1 MTRRHV
7 GAVVAL
13 TLLAAALRL
22 PTLDAARLWFDE
34 AVTLSLLRMD
44 LGAMLAQIPRSESTP
59 PLYYVLAWGWARPF
73 GAGEVVVRSLSAVAS
88 IATVP
93 VAYAA
98 AARLAT
104 RRIGLIV
111 AALAAVSPLLV
122 WHAQDARAYSLLV
135 LLSAGSLLAF
145 GRALD
150 DPTPRRLAAWGLAA
164 ALALATHYF
173 ALFIVAGE
181 AIWLLARHRA
191 SRRVLATVGVP
202 VLTGAAL
209 VPLAVAQRAHGGAS
223 WIAEYEFGPRL
234 VDLWPQLLA
243 GYGAAPGPLWRAS
256 YEAGSPPGLTIA
268 AAVLATAALVLAVVV
283 VARPAPRPNV
293 DTDPTSAAERRGLAA
308 AATLALAC
316 VGIPVLLAFAG
327 LDYVSTRNLLPAWP
341 VLGLAIAVGLGARRA
356 GPVGAALA
364 VALCG
369 VLTAVTITTAASPR
383 LGPDDWLPVARGLG
397 GPGAQRVVMAP
408 RSISMPLALER
419 PGLATLPAAGV
430 RVEEI
435 DILRR
440 GGAARRSPAPGFRLV
455 KRRTLGNSFTLARFR
470 SRGPALVTP
479 SGLLGDLSVRR
490 RRNTAVLVAPTVS
503 TLAAQR
509 SDPPTIS
516 LCGQP
521 PGDARSRLSIRTSC
535 TAAYPGS

>member
-135 LLSAGSLLAF
+135 LLSAVSLLAF

-150 DPTPRRLAAWGLAA
+150 DPNPRRLAAWGLAA

-181 AIWLLARHRA
+181 AIWLLARRA
-191 SRRVLATVGVP
+191 SRRVLAAVGVP

-223 WIAEYEFGPRL
+223 WIAEYELGPRL
-234 VDLWPQLLA
+234 VDLWPHLLA

-256 YEAGSPPGLTIA
+256 YESGSPPGLTIA

-327 LDYVSTRNLLPAWP
+327 LDYVYTRNMLPAWL

-356 GPVGAALA
+356 DAVGAALA

-369 VLTAVTITTAASPR
+369 VLAAVTITTAASPR

-397 GPGAQRVVMAP
+397 GPGVQRVVMAP

-430 RVEEI
+430 RVAEI
-435 DILRR
+435 DIVRR
-440 GGAARRSPAPGFRLV
+440 GSAARRSPAPGFRLV
-455 KRRTLGNSFTLARFR
+455 KRRTLGNSFTLSRFS
-470 SRGPALVTP
+470 SRGPALVRP

-490 RRNTAVLVAPTVS
+490 RRNTAVLVAPTVR
-503 TLAAQR
+503 TLAAPR

-521 PGDARSRLSIRTSC
+521 PGDARSRISIRTSC